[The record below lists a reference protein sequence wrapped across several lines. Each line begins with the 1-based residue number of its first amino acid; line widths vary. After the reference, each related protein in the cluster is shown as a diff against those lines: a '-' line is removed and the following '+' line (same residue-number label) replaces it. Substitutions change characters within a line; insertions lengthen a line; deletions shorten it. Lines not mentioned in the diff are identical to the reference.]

1 MTKVKVKYAKEFRE
15 EAVKLALQSK
25 EPKSIIAD
33 ELGVKRNTL
42 YNWISKAMQEK
53 VGSPRTHGSNSTKYH
68 DLEQEN
74 RSLRAQ
80 LKRTQQERDILK
92 KAAAYFA
99 NQEL

>member
-1 MTKVKVKYAKEFRE
+1 MTKSKVNYPKEFKE
-15 EAVKLALQSK
+15 EAIKLALQST

-53 VGSPRTHGSNSTKYH
+53 IELPKINSSKYQA
-68 DLEQEN
+68 LEQEN

-80 LKRTQQERDILK
+80 LKRAQQERDILK

-99 NQEL
+99 SQEL

>member
-1 MTKVKVKYAKEFRE
+1 MTKSKVNYPKEFKE
-15 EAVKLALQSK
+15 EAVKLALQST

-53 VGSPRTHGSNSTKYH
+53 VELPKTNKINSSKYQA
-68 DLEQEN
+68 LEQEN
-74 RSLRAQ
+74 RSLRTQ
-80 LKRTQQERDILK
+80 LKRAQQERDILK

-99 NQEL
+99 SQEL